1 MTNIKEPT
9 DLIEKIILN
18 STSGSQLYGTT
29 TPDSDVDYRGIFLP
43 SKKYLYGLS
52 RLIEESE
59 KGTIIDKDKNNKNTK
74 HAIDVKYFELKK
86 FINLASKCNPN
97 ILEMVFL
104 NNESIIESSEEYETI
119 RNNSDK
125 FLSKIF
131 IYERFR
137 EYAKAQRYKMIIK
150 LDNYKLYKKF
160 VNRYNELI
168 LENESYKNELISI
181 LIERKLIDDMNI
193 QSSNI
198 EFADT
203 HFLRSHSLYACYK
216 QINERLSKVSNR
228 EELVLKYG
236 YDTKFASH
244 YIRLLFEGIE
254 LLETGKLEFPLKD
267 ANTIVEIKLGN
278 YSLNEILEM
287 GENMENEFR
296 ISFERSKVNDYS
308 DFDFLNNMTIKMF
321 EDNYTKKGEKL

>member
-1 MTNIKEPT
+1 MKEPI

-18 STSGSQLYGTT
+18 SISGSQLYGTT
-29 TPDSDVDYRGIFLP
+29 TLDSDIDYRGIFLP
-43 SKKYLYGLS
+43 SKKYIYGLS

-59 KGTIIDKDKNNKNTK
+59 KGTIINKDENNKNTK

-86 FINLASKCNPN
+86 FVNLASKCNPN

-119 RNNSDK
+119 RRNFDK

-150 LDNYKLYKKF
+150 LDNYNLYKKF
-160 VNRYNELI
+160 INRCNELI
-168 LENESYKNELISI
+168 SENESYKNELISI
-181 LIERKLIDDMNI
+181 LIERKLIDDMKVV
-193 QSSNI
+193 SSNI

-203 HFLRSHSLYACYK
+203 HFLKSHTLYTCYK
-216 QINERLSKVSNR
+216 QINDRLSKVSNR

-244 YIRLLFEGIE
+244 YIRLLLEGIE

-267 ANTIVEIKLGN
+267 TNTIVEIKLGN
-278 YSLNEILEM
+278 YPLDEILIM

>member
-104 NNESIIESSEEYETI
+104 NNENIIECTEEYEII

-150 LDNYKLYKKF
+150 LDNYNLYKKF

-168 LENESYKNELISI
+168 SENESYKNELISI
-181 LIERKLIDDMNI
+181 LIERKLIDNMNI

-203 HFLRSHSLYACYK
+203 HFLRSHTLYSCYK

-244 YIRLLFEGIE
+244 YIRLLLEGIE
-254 LLETGKLEFPLKD
+254 LLETGKLEFPLKH
-267 ANTIVEIKLGN
+267 ANVIKKIKLGN
-278 YSLNEILEM
+278 YTLDEILTI
-287 GENMENEFR
+287 GENIENEFKLT
-296 ISFERSKVNDYS
+296 FEKSKINDYS
-308 DFDFLNNMTIKMF
+308 DFDFLNEMTIKMF
-321 EDNYTKKGEKL
+321 EDNYVNNKE

>member
-104 NNESIIESSEEYETI
+104 NN
-119 RNNSDK
+119 
-125 FLSKIF
+125 
-131 IYERFR
+131 
-137 EYAKAQRYKMIIK
+137 Q
-150 LDNYKLYKKF
+150 
-160 VNRYNELI
+160 
-168 LENESYKNELISI
+168 
-181 LIERKLIDDMNI
+181 
-193 QSSNI
+193 
-198 EFADT
+198 
-203 HFLRSHSLYACYK
+203 
-216 QINERLSKVSNR
+216 
-228 EELVLKYG
+228 
-236 YDTKFASH
+236 
-244 YIRLLFEGIE
+244 LLCRQA
-254 LLETGKLEFPLKD
+254 T
-267 ANTIVEIKLGN
+267 
-278 YSLNEILEM
+278 
-287 GENMENEFR
+287 
-296 ISFERSKVNDYS
+296 
-308 DFDFLNNMTIKMF
+308 
-321 EDNYTKKGEKL
+321 